1 MMRSP
6 LGPWRA
12 WRRMWPRAL
21 SHNWSLLP
29 PELWSRGHGLSG
41 ESQLMGFCKGL
52 VLLKR
57 YIGSSCLLGFLKTCA
72 GASTLTQRQVHPK
85 PFEPPQ
91 SASDINTR
99 PARNNRVQ
107 AMLCQIFPISHWN
120 VWQQFCSRSAQ
131 VWRRCFSENWR
142 HLPYIT
148 VKAKQV
154 HACLPTHFSGCVMTW
169 GALRHSNLVQWQ
181 WALAL
186 DSSG

>member
-1 MMRSP
+1 
-6 LGPWRA
+6 
-12 WRRMWPRAL
+12 
-21 SHNWSLLP
+21 
-29 PELWSRGHGLSG
+29 
-41 ESQLMGFCKGL
+41 
-52 VLLKR
+52 LKR

-142 HLPYIT
+142 HLPLHYCQGE
-148 VKAKQV
+148 AG
-154 HACLPTHFSGCVMTW
+154 ACMFANSLLWMCDDMGGSEAFQLGPVAMGPRAGQLWLTAPES
-169 GALRHSNLVQWQ
+169 ALWRA
-181 WALAL
+181 ALQSRLLLNARL
-186 DSSG
+186 GRLSKN